1 MKTLV
6 SIIIPTK
13 DSEETIRT
21 CLKSVGEQTYPNI
34 EVIVVDSYSSD
45 GTKEIAEK
53 FDARIIST
61 TDKLLG
67 ARYRGLKESSGEYIL
82 LLDSDQV
89 LNNTTITR
97 ALNMIEEYD
106 MLCLEEHSYKPE
118 SWIQYLFA
126 ADRRLIH
133 NLAKVHLDPLEG
145 VLLARFYKRGVLEK
159 AFEAIPR
166 ELIPIVV
173 AHDHAIIYYEAY
185 RVTQNVG
192 VLPNAVWHIEPA
204 SLVELWKKNYRYGK
218 TTKELINM
226 GFYQNLLEKK
236 VRFRKGTL
244 NQGNLKDGVLSNFL
258 LALKG
263 IAYKMG
269 YWIK

>member
-1 MKTLV
+1 M
-6 SIIIPTK
+6 IIPTK
-13 DSEETIRT
+13 NSEETIET
-21 CLKSVGEQTYPNI
+21 CLKSVGEQTHPNL

-61 TDKLLG
+61 ADKLLG

-97 ALNMIEEYD
+97 ALNIIEEYD

-145 VLLARFYKRGVLEK
+145 VLLARFYKREVLEK
-159 AFEAIPR
+159 AFIAIPNI
-166 ELIPIVV
+166 LMPFVV

-185 RVTQNVG
+185 LVSNRVGLLLNS
-192 VLPNAVWHIEPA
+192 VWHIEP
-204 SLVELWKKNYRYGK
+204 SSIIELWNKN
-218 TTKELINM
+218 LC
-226 GFYQNLLEKK
+226 
-236 VRFRKGTL
+236 
-244 NQGNLKDGVLSNFL
+244 
-258 LALKG
+258 
-263 IAYKMG
+263 
-269 YWIK
+269 